1 MNKHIYGYI
10 IIGIIAL
17 LLIVGIKDLINPPMS
32 IPASEVITIR
42 DTITRVKTDT
52 LTLKFPVVK
61 TKTLYKIDTLV
72 LTEAFEKSID
82 TTFADSSRLQISYFF
97 PGDTFKIKLQTA
109 ITEIIRRDSIK
120 TYLPIKTECPKDYTT
135 PFIIGTAGVVGGI
148 IIGVL
153 ISK

>member
-1 MNKHIYGYI
+1 MDKNIGYI
-10 IIGIIAL
+10 AIGVIIL
-17 LLIVGIKDLINPPMS
+17 VLIVGIRDIVNPPVS
-32 IPASEVITIR
+32 IPSVEYVTVR
-42 DTITRVKTDT
+42 DTITRLKTDT

-61 TKTLYKIDTLV
+61 TKTLYKIDTLI

-120 TYLPIKTECPKDYTT
+120 TFLPIRTECPKDYTT
-135 PFIIGTAGVVGGI
+135 PIIVGTAGVVGGI

>member
-1 MNKHIYGYI
+1 MEKNIGYI
-10 IIGIIAL
+10 AIFVII
-17 LLIVGIKDLINPPMS
+17 LILFVGIRDIVNPPVS
-32 IPASEVITIR
+32 APSVEYITIK
-42 DTITRVKTDT
+42 DTITRFKTDT
-52 LTLKFPVVK
+52 FILKLPVVK
-61 TKTLYKIDTLV
+61 TKTLYKIDTLI

-109 ITEIIRRDSIK
+109 ITEIIQRDSIK
-120 TYLPIKTECPKDYTT
+120 TFLPIKVDCPKDYTI
-135 PFIIGTAGVVGGI
+135 PIIVGTAGVVGGI